1 MKNANNFVEIF
12 SPQLLGSVEKADVAI
27 RVAKINNLLI
37 FEFWRTEWRRV
48 FVLWGFSAGVAGL
61 LWKWGR
67 RRSPQKIAA
76 IRGAAFVL
84 K

>member
-37 FEFWRTEWRRV
+37 F
-48 FVLWGFSAGVAGL
+48 
-61 LWKWGR
+61 
-67 RRSPQKIAA
+67 
-76 IRGAAFVL
+76 
-84 K
+84 